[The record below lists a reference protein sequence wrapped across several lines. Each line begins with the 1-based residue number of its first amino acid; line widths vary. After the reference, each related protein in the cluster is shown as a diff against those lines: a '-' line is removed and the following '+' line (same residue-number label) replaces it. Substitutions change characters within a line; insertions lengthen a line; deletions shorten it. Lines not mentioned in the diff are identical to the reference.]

1 MKHFTLTGTLA
12 LAMILAVP
20 AVPQEA
26 PTVIQVDVEN
36 LVNYGEDVTDLSKI
50 AKGSGI
56 QPTAPPLNFA
66 KYVSFADIV
75 AVNGSPAKG
84 TLVMSSQTLRLSS
97 STVPGMGV
105 ADITRGNYIHWYF
118 EFQTVDGAP
127 IGSIFCMGLAGG
139 AVPPGSPPTASA
151 GNNAITGGTGAF
163 FGVRGG
169 TVNLTGSNSG
179 RAASQAEDPSMR
191 RINGGGKASFLLQIL
206 PMSRPEIAVTAAG
219 LAVFHYDWSP
229 VTSNSPARI
238 GETLIVYAKGL
249 GPTMPGVNP
258 GDPFPTDP
266 IAVVTSPVE
275 VLVDGKAARAIN
287 QLGVPGTVDTYR
299 VDFLVPGTAATGMV
313 PIQLRAAWVKGT
325 PVQIPVR

>member
-1 MKHFTLTGTLA
+1 
-12 LAMILAVP
+12 
-20 AVPQEA
+20 
-26 PTVIQVDVEN
+26 
-36 LVNYGEDVTDLSKI
+36 
-50 AKGSGI
+50 
-56 QPTAPPLNFA
+56 
-66 KYVSFADIV
+66 
-75 AVNGSPAKG
+75 
-84 TLVMSSQTLRLSS
+84 
-97 STVPGMGV
+97 
-105 ADITRGNYIHWYF
+105 
-118 EFQTVDGAP
+118 
-127 IGSIFCMGLAGG
+127 
-139 AVPPGSPPTASA
+139 
-151 GNNAITGGTGAF
+151 
-163 FGVRGG
+163 
-169 TVNLTGSNSG
+169 
-179 RAASQAEDPSMR
+179 MR